1 MRWSKDYYID
11 QVDTGEGHLYVVK
24 DKTGKTILKVPGIT
38 SRINEYFESYQN
50 DFPASGLNYLK
61 QFSIKD
67 IEQMLR
73 KPVTPI
79 PGSRLRFSTGSAL
92 RYKTGMTESQLNSY
106 IIQRRAIEEG
116 TTIHEELQ
124 DAIQTGVQ
132 PRHPKARQMWNSFV
146 RAYPPQDYS
155 YEAEVP
161 VTDLK
166 KWGTSIDV
174 IVTNK
179 KTGAVGI
186 FDWKTGHE
194 HAPQHTAQLT
204 KEAQMYEFVTGKKVS
219 QLGVVYPTH
228 LQKTAPMNNKE
239 ISKIFDIRG
248 STFRKYA
255 TKSIAPDQPYK
266 IQLAQDYLDQLGIPR
281 LPARRNPRQYSDEI
295 VFLDTETG
303 HANEILQVG
312 AVKGRINYHT
322 GKFEYL
328 DVFERYYYPT
338 MTNTADYQ
346 EAYGIHKIDTMTQR
360 RYRKLQNASYSGSY
374 DDSERQALLDF
385 IGESVV
391 SGHAILQSDLP
402 WLKLDKIKNNIYDTY
417 EAAKYVYK
425 NEASYGLEKLYNK
438 HIGRRKEYH
447 QAFIDAL
454 MNAQLGGKMSLKSRR
469 IQYVLNNPG
478 FAIYPPEISLEG
490 TDIDPLI
497 GRSGVRTTRMGED
510 IKDYWKGGNMG
521 ADDMEDDVLD
531 PLENKYG
538 RGVDFI
544 DDIPRDDR
552 PSGQWDELFKAMS
565 EAVTHMDSY
574 AKTVGGMTQ
583 NLSDSIAG
591 YNLTTNR
598 RMMQGIVHKYA
609 EEDWDIALKEELGI
623 SSGNIA
629 SWHSRLAGIKDREER
644 GERVKAEDNVRRAV
658 DKGLISQSQADIIQK
673 AAQSVDDLNDGL
685 AAQIKNNEQ
694 IRKSLKDI
702 RFYDLNQMHATLEN
716 EWAGIKK
723 ASQGVMPE
731 WFRKPL
737 ASFGDAF
744 MNVINKKMA
753 AYRAVKNTWDN
764 VASPV
769 LEGVGSFVGGVATK
783 GNPGGMM
790 LGAAIGR
797 ASAAGISQIIG
808 STATGRIAQVGERIQ
823 EVFNIYKGLL
833 DIVMTP
839 VRLLGNIIKTV
850 VRLFGALAGA
860 IAVGIK
866 SMQNL
871 ATPLTHLTGVHFPM
885 QQGLEAAGYMT
896 GLGKDTFGKV
906 YNDWANQSQALYT
919 TGQVNRDRLVA
930 ASMLGVFGDV
940 YNPTADAD
948 EMYGGAVNHILSQ
961 LRGADPTRRKQIMG
975 LAGRVDSSLPQTLQV
990 MSDLEL
996 KDWKQLRTYSGY
1008 AYFRPHSDSER
1019 TLYRRQSF
1027 QFQGNLESMMNSV
1040 RRIAS
1045 KLWTVFE
1052 PVVSAL
1058 NKTLDLVAT
1067 TFQKMDFKK
1076 PGEALK
1082 WLKNQLFGQWDSLKA
1097 KLDFNPLISFAKKIV
1112 PTVIDIVAEIA
1123 KAMIRLWSK
1132 VIHTVI
1138 EKGDMLLAYL
1148 SSIKVD
1154 WKAIKK
1160 GDFEN
1165 AFSIG
1170 TGKDKRSAIY
1180 NDWWGNLRFYN
1191 SKGEEYLPHGAVLD
1205 QTTGQYYNTKQFL
1218 INAVMK
1224 NKDIGGHIGGRGLM
1238 FTPRNEEEAEWLVDA
1253 IVGDKRLGEKGF
1265 LGEVKYLR
1273 KGALLGGDTG
1283 ALDAWYRAH
1292 SDFSGSAKFLNVI
1305 DSIERTGI
1313 NAIDATKVALMQG
1326 ANNVLDINIGV
1337 NGKPM
1342 WSVEAGSDGVQLTS
1356 NNVDRRAIEGY
1367 EINATYRY
1375 LQQAGQKRAAGG
1387 N

>member
-24 DKTGKTILKVPGIT
+24 DKTGKIILKVPGIT
-38 SRINEYFESYQN
+38 SRINEYFGSYQN
-50 DFPASGLNYLK
+50 DFPNFGLNYLK

-67 IEQMLR
+67 IEQMMR

-79 PGSRLRFSTGSAL
+79 PGSSIKSSVGSAL
-92 RYKTGMTESQLNSY
+92 RYKTGMTETQLNSY
-106 IIQRRAIEEG
+106 IVQRRAIEEG
-116 TTIHEELQ
+116 STIHEELQ
-124 DAIQTGVQ
+124 NAIQSGVQ

-194 HAPQHTAQLT
+194 HAPQHTAQLA

-228 LQKTAPMNNKE
+228 LQKTAPMSNKE
-239 ISKIFDIRG
+239 ISKIFDIKG
-248 STFRKYA
+248 STFSKYA
-255 TKSIAPDQPYK
+255 SKSLASDQPYK
-266 IQLAQDYLDQLGIPR
+266 IQLAQSYLAQLGIPR
-281 LPARRNPRQYSDEI
+281 LPTRRNPQQYSDEV

-322 GKFEYL
+322 GKFEYS

-338 MTNTADYQ
+338 RTDTAGYR
-346 EAYGIHKIDTMTQR
+346 EAYAVHKIDTATQH
-360 RYRKLQNASYSGSY
+360 RYRTLQNASYASTY

-391 SGHAILQSDLP
+391 SGHAVLQGDLP

-417 EAAKYVYK
+417 ESAKYVYK
-425 NEASYGLEKLYNK
+425 DEVSYSLEKLYNK
-438 HIGRRKEYH
+438 YIGRRKEYH
-447 QAFIDAL
+447 QAFVDAL
-454 MNAQLGGKMSLKSRR
+454 MNAQFGGKMSLKSRR
-469 IQYVLNNPG
+469 IQFVLNNPG
-478 FAIYPPEISLEG
+478 FSTYPPDMALEG
-490 TDIDPLI
+490 TERDPFI
-497 GRSGVRTTRMGED
+497 GISGVRTTRMGAT

-521 ADDMEDDVLD
+521 SDDMEDENLD
-531 PLENKYG
+531 PLENEYG
-538 RGVDFI
+538 RGVNII
-544 DDIPRDDR
+544 DDISGDDTA
-552 PSGQWDELFKAMS
+552 SGRWDDLFKSMS
-565 EAVTHMDSY
+565 EAVVHMDSY
-574 AKTVGGMTQ
+574 AKTVNGMTQ

-598 RMMQGIVHKYA
+598 RMMQSIVHKYA
-609 EEDWDIALKEELGI
+609 EEDWDTALKDELGI
-623 SSGNIA
+623 SSHNIGT
-629 SWHSRLAGIKDREER
+629 WHSRLAGIKSREEK
-644 GERVKAEDNVRRAV
+644 GEWVKAEEGVDKAV
-658 DKGLISQSQADIIQK
+658 GKGLISQSQADTIRK

-685 AAQIKNNEQ
+685 ATQIKNNERLRQ
-694 IRKSLKDI
+694 SLNSI
-702 RFYDLNQMHATLEN
+702 RFYDLNQMHATMKG
-716 EWAGIKK
+716 EWAGIKG
-723 ASQGVMPE
+723 AAQGVVPE
-731 WFRKPL
+731 WFRRPIGR
-737 ASFGDAF
+737 FGDAF
-744 MNVINKKMA
+744 MNVVNRGMA
-753 AYRAVKNTWDN
+753 RYN
-764 VASPV
+764 VGMNLWNNVGSP
-769 LEGVGSFVGGVATK
+769 LFTGVGAAVGSIG
-783 GNPGGMM
+783 GPGGAV
-790 LGAAIGR
+790 LGAAIGKGIA
-797 ASAAGISQIIG
+797 ASISQVIG
-808 STATGRIAQVGERIQ
+808 NTVSSRMAIKGERLQ
-823 EVFNIYKGLL
+823 EVFNLYGGLF
-833 DIVMTP
+833 DIITIPIKM
-839 VRLLGNIIKTV
+839 LGNVIKTV
-850 VRLFGALAGA
+850 VKLFGALAGA
-860 IAVGIK
+860 VAAGIK

-896 GLGKDTFGKV
+896 GLGKDTFGRV
-906 YNDWANQSQALYT
+906 YNDWANQAQALYA
-919 TGQVNRDRLVA
+919 TGQMNRDRLVA

-948 EMYGGAVNHILSQ
+948 EMYGGAVNHILAQ
-961 LRGADPTRRKQIMG
+961 LKGADTTRRKQIMT

-990 MSDLEL
+990 MSDLGL
-996 KDWKQLRTYSGY
+996 NDWKQLRTYSGY
-1008 AYFRPHSDSER
+1008 AYFRPHSDGER
-1019 TLYRRQSF
+1019 TLFRKQSF

-1052 PVVSAL
+1052 PVVSTF

-1082 WLKNQLFGQWDSLKA
+1082 WLKEQLFGQWGDLKS
-1097 KLDFNPLISFAKKIV
+1097 KFDFNPLISFAKKIV

-1123 KAMIRLWSK
+1123 KAMIKLWSK

-1138 EKGDMLLAYL
+1138 EKGDLLLAYL
-1148 SSIKVD
+1148 SSIRVD
-1154 WKAIKK
+1154 WKSIMK

-1170 TGKDKRSAIY
+1170 TGKDKRSTIY
-1180 NDWWGNLRFYN
+1180 DDWFDNLKFYN
-1191 SKGEEYLPHGAVLD
+1191 AKGQAYLPAGFEWD
-1205 QTTGQYYNTKQFL
+1205 QTTGKYFASKEEL
-1218 INAVMK
+1218 IKAVL
-1224 NKDIGGHIGGRGLM
+1224 NNRAIGGHVGGRGLI
-1238 FTPRNEEEAEWLVDA
+1238 FSPRNEEEAEWVVDA
-1253 IVGDKRLGEKGF
+1253 IVGNKRLGEKGF
-1265 LGEVKYLR
+1265 LGETKYLR
-1273 KGALLGGDTG
+1273 RGALLGGDTG
-1283 ALDAWYRAH
+1283 GLDSWYRAH
-1292 SDFSGSAKFLNVI
+1292 GDFSGTTKFLNAV
-1305 DSIERTGI
+1305 DSLEKVGI
-1313 NAIDATKVALMQG
+1313 SAIDATKIAAMQT
-1326 ANNVLDINIGV
+1326 ANNILDINIGV
-1337 NGKPM
+1337 NGKQM
-1342 WSVEAGSDGVQLTS
+1342 WSVEASDSGVQLTS
-1356 NNVDRRAIEGY
+1356 SNVDRRAIEGY